1 MRLATWCLG
10 ALVLST
16 PLLSRAEEP
25 APAAPAATAKPR
37 LAVSELVAQG
47 VTSQEAQSIGDAV
60 VTYLSGRGLFEVMG
74 PRDIQTLLGIERQ
87 KALLGGCGDDS
98 LSCSLDLSKVLS
110 ARFVLSGQLGKVGS
124 AYQLTLQLVD
134 TERGATGSR
143 SSKLASSLEAMRDLV
158 PYAASEATGSPL
170 PPPPSRALPITL
182 LVAGGV
188 AFLVGGGIEVLAL
201 SKESQLNEELCPGGP
216 QPNGRCSGVAL
227 RQREFYVAQQD
238 TLTVQKA
245 IGLSVMGAGVVLVGL
260 GFWLMPPDDART
272 RISARLVPTPGG
284 LALVGGFW

>member
-10 ALVLST
+10 ALVLFT
-16 PLLSRAEEP
+16 PLLSLAAE
-25 APAAPAATAKPR
+25 PAAPAANAKPR
-37 LAVSELVAQG
+37 LAVNELGALG
-47 VTSQEAQSIGDAV
+47 VPAEEAQLIGDAV
-60 VTYLSGRGLFEVMG
+60 VTYLSARGLFEVIG
-74 PRDIQTLLGIERQ
+74 PRDIQTLLGVERQ
-87 KALLGGCGDDS
+87 KSLLGTCANDS
-98 LSCSLDLSKVLS
+98 LGCSLDLSKVLS

-134 TERGATGSR
+134 TEKGATSSR
-143 SSKLASSLEAMRDLV
+143 SSKIAGSLEAMRDLV

-170 PPPPSRALPITL
+170 PPPPSRAVPITL

-188 AFLVGGGIEVLAL
+188 AFLTGGAVEVLAL

-216 QPNGRCSGVAL
+216 QPDGRCGGVAL
-227 RQREFYVAQQD
+227 RPREFYVAQQD
-238 TLTVQKA
+238 MLTLQKA
-245 IGLSVMGAGVVLVGL
+245 IGLGVMGVGVVLVGL